1 MKTFVVGL
9 CVVGLVSLSGSA
21 RAQCGC
27 SGPAHISYAAAV
39 HAPAV
44 VHSTRPSVV
53 VAPRPVLPAP
63 ASAGNISYVNRLTEP
78 IVRPNYT
85 LFYAVHLTDGRVL
98 LTEVVPRGY
107 NVSGTEFRSNGRKV
121 NAADIGSGQIRVT
134 DPTTNQMIATFG
146 R

>member
-1 MKTFVVGL
+1 MKTLVLGL

-27 SGPAHISYAAAV
+27 SGHAYMSYAPPG
-39 HAPAV
+39 HAPV
-44 VHSTRPSVV
+44 VMQQARSSTV
-53 VAPRPVLPAP
+53 VAPRPVSP

-78 IVRPNYT
+78 LVRPNYT
-85 LFYAVHLTDGRVL
+85 LMYAVHLTDGRVL

-107 NVSGTEFRSNGRKV
+107 EVRGTESRSNGRKL
-121 NAADIGSGQIRVT
+121 NASDIGNGQIRVT
-134 DPTTNQMIATFG
+134 DPTTDQMIVKFT

>member
-1 MKTFVVGL
+1 MKTLVLGL

-27 SGPAHISYAAAV
+27 SATANMSYA
-39 HAPAV
+39 PT
-44 VHSTRPSVV
+44 VHSPMVMQQARPSAV
-53 VAPRPVLPAP
+53 VAPRPVAP

-78 IVRPNYT
+78 LVRPNYT
-85 LFYAVHLTDGRVL
+85 LLYAVHLTDGRVL

-107 NVSGTEFRSNGRKV
+107 EVSGTESRSNGRKV
-121 NAADIGSGQIRVT
+121 NASDIGNGQIRVT
-134 DPTTNQMIATFG
+134 DPTTNQMIVNFN